1 MQLNI
6 IKFVSKCFVICWL
19 DVMLIVLYLKNL
31 GCMADNSSLFVAYT
45 QKNVIN
51 MGVAISKT
59 IP

>member
-1 MQLNI
+1 MFCNLLVGRN
-6 IKFVSKCFVICWL
+6 VDS
-19 DVMLIVLYLKNL
+19 LIPEKNL
-31 GCMADNSSLFVAYT
+31 GCVADNSSLFVSYT